1 MHVLLDADFPGNA
14 ALREQLSKARVRRID
29 EDGSL
34 EISVDDAPRAEVV
47 GRVPVEAETED
58 SDGVP
63 IHVSLHVVNGLMNE
77 LELYREDSKPVKR
90 APAPEALRVLVL

>member
-1 MHVLLDADFPGNA
+1 MRVLLGADFPGNT

-34 EISVDDAPRAEVV
+34 EISVEETPRAQVV

-58 SDGVP
+58 IDGVP
-63 IHVSLHVVNGLMNE
+63 IHVSLHVVDGLMNE
-77 LELYREDSKPVKR
+77 LEFYREDSLPVKR
-90 APAPEALRVLVL
+90 PPAPEELRVLVL